1 MSRPQQHYD
10 DPQYG
15 QGGQTDSYYQDD
27 YGPQGYSQQGEGYY
41 EEQYVSVAHMTT
53 WSNSDDIFRDYY
65 NANPQGGTHGYH
77 DNGYY
82 NNNQG

>member
-53 WSNSDDIFRDYY
+53 
-65 NANPQGGTHGYH
+65 
-77 DNGYY
+77 
-82 NNNQG
+82 